1 MSIST
6 RLIQNGQLALPPEVL
21 RALGVAQGD
30 LVAFEI
36 IDHQVV
42 MRKAGQAVD
51 AELRLMQAALA
62 EEWLSLEDDEAYS
75 AL

>member
-1 MSIST
+1 
-6 RLIQNGQLALPPEVL
+6 VL

-51 AELRLMQAALA
+51 AELPLMQAALA